1 MEVCYVLYNSK
12 EHGGS
17 QVLVSTAAILRGLR
31 GDAPLIP
38 EEEKGTFFATAPE
51 VDPSVHSSPT
61 LPNAVVDKLPPLP
74 EIRSEQLAQR
84 IFTRCSLI
92 AGREH
97 PFQTAAGD
105 NDSADDEE

>member
-1 MEVCYVLYNSK
+1 M
-12 EHGGS
+12 
-17 QVLVSTAAILRGLR
+17 VSTAAVLRNLR

-84 IFTRCSLI
+84 VFTHCDLTAS
-92 AGREH
+92 REH
-97 PFQTAAGD
+97 PSQAP
-105 NDSADDEE
+105 SDDANLNNEE